1 MSEPSTVAATAPTPG
16 RPWGQRWLDRC
27 DDADR
32 FGSAVIEVGRTYALH
47 DWQLELHLE
56 PGRAETTARSGPRV
70 RHEVVATH
78 PPLDDDTAST
88 LLDLIAG
95 SGTQTAA
102 LLDRELEPDLLE
114 RAADLGVDL
123 LPDPSRLD
131 LVCSCPHHDG
141 VCKHQAAILFLL
153 ADAFDEQPFD
163 LLLFRGLPHAE
174 LVERVARRRRGE
186 SDKIEPGDHA
196 DAGGDRAGDDGAGNT
211 AEMLPEPDGRRAA
224 ATPQVDPAAALRAA
238 WHTAPADL
246 PPPLPEPAEA
256 HAPDWGAPPESA
268 PFTADGLRELVLDA
282 MTRARAVAEGASP
295 LLDLD
300 IRTDLARRIADGLAA
315 GDDDRVR
322 SLTRSAGISPAEARA
337 RARGWERGA
346 SAGVEAVVDAVET
359 IRLDDTRSARRLAD
373 GRWFTFVKESGR
385 WQLDA
390 GPYDTAP
397 LNETGNAQA
406 ARPSGVGDNIP

>member
-174 LVERVARRRRGE
+174 LVERVARMYMNSEVNSLRQRVMAQAGSR
-186 SDKIEPGDHA
+186 IIQWVGDHA
-196 DAGGDRAGDDGAGNT
+196 NELSSPRPPDPSVYLRGHLADDVEKWLAVTGTTRKTLQQYAQPAPTLSQPTIPAFARMKGMTKGLENVFHDLQHT
-211 AEMLPEPDGRRAA
+211 VQT
-224 ATPQVDPAAALRAA
+224 TPTP
-238 WHTAPADL
+238 
-246 PPPLPEPAEA
+246 
-256 HAPDWGAPPESA
+256 
-268 PFTADGLRELVLDA
+268 
-282 MTRARAVAEGASP
+282 SP
-295 LLDLD
+295 
-300 IRTDLARRIADGLAA
+300 
-315 GDDDRVR
+315 
-322 SLTRSAGISPAEARA
+322 SLTLP
-337 RARGWERGA
+337 
-346 SAGVEAVVDAVET
+346 
-359 IRLDDTRSARRLAD
+359 
-373 GRWFTFVKESGR
+373 
-385 WQLDA
+385 
-390 GPYDTAP
+390 
-397 LNETGNAQA
+397 
-406 ARPSGVGDNIP
+406 DN